1 MTAISIE
8 GLKSLSDTYQ
18 GVEMPFFKH
27 IALKHKL
34 VGLVL
39 ILIALGQLVFFMNQY
54 SGVMLFGGILLGWI
68 VWVSGYNSN
77 PK

>member
-1 MTAISIE
+1 
-8 GLKSLSDTYQ
+8 
-18 GVEMPFFKH
+18 MPFFKH

-54 SGVMLFGGILLGWI
+54 SGVILFGGILLGWI
-68 VWVSGYNSN
+68 VWVSSYNSN

>member
-1 MTAISIE
+1 
-8 GLKSLSDTYQ
+8 
-18 GVEMPFFKH
+18 MPFFKH

>member
-1 MTAISIE
+1 LTAISIE
-8 GLKSLSDTYQ
+8 GLKSLSDTDQ

-54 SGVMLFGGILLGWI
+54 SGVILFGGILLGWI